1 MQSTEMSVLRGII
14 HQTLYLSFII
24 SSFLKMR
31 KISINFLIGFLGGI
45 VSILLIS
52 NLPSVPILGNIFGS
66 ILRPERI
73 IERVEKEVKI
83 IPQEEAITE
92 KVDKI
97 SRSIVLIQSFRGGQ
111 LLRFGSGAM
120 LTNDG
125 VIVTTNNVVPIDA
138 DVFQVFIND
147 KISKAKLIKRDTRNN
162 LALLKI
168 SEEMNQSPIVFSSSE
183 SKIGD
188 INYIIGKYIEI
199 STPAVF
205 VQQAIIS
212 RKVKDII
219 YLDTKYS
226 NDLSGSLTVNKNTE
240 VNGII
245 FVDGSRVLAVESR
258 IVKEFFESYSAK
270 INENGGK

>member
-1 MQSTEMSVLRGII
+1 
-14 HQTLYLSFII
+14 
-24 SSFLKMR
+24 MR

-45 VSILLIS
+45 ASILLIS

-162 LALLKI
+162 LALLKV

-212 RKVKDII
+212 RKVKSVI
-219 YLDTKYS
+219 YLDTKYG

-258 IVKEFFESYSAK
+258 IVKEFFESYSTK